1 MTDFAVDMRQITKKF
16 PLVLANDNVDFTVQQ
31 GEIHALVGENGAGK
45 STLVNI
51 LYGLLRPDRG
61 TIRINGKAVRL
72 SDPGDAINL
81 GIGMVHQHFMLIP
94 PFTVAE
100 NVVLGQE
107 PSIGGI
113 VDISRANE
121 IVRELSTQY
130 GLKVDPTSKVETLS
144 VGIEQRIEIIK
155 VLYRGAEILIL
166 DEPTAVLTPQEVDEL
181 FEIMR
186 SLKDQGKTIIFIT
199 HKLQEVMAISDMVT
213 VMRRGKVVGTVAI
226 RDTSR
231 QEIAT
236 MMVGRQVLFRIQR
249 TPAEPGETVLSLKD
263 VNALDNKNL
272 PALCDISFEI
282 REGEILGIAGVEG
295 NGQSELVEVLTGL
308 RRAQTGKVE
317 LNGQVITNHTPRA
330 IRERGTCHIPEDRH
344 RRGLVLDF
352 SVAQNMVLGIHYR
365 SPYIRNL
372 LLDVINFGPIREKAQ
387 RLLQEFDIRPPDQEN
402 PAGNLSGGNQQ
413 KVIVARELDQDPK
426 LLIAAQPTRGID
438 VGSIEFIHQ
447 RLLQARD
454 DRKAVLLISADLEE
468 ILSLSDRIAV
478 MYEGQIVGVL
488 DPAEATEARLGL
500 MMTGGVGSSNS

>member
-1 MTDFAVDMRQITKKF
+1 MSENAVDMRHITKKF
-16 PLVLANDNVDFTVQQ
+16 PLVLAVDDVSFSVRQ

-61 TIRINGKAVRL
+61 AIRINGRETVL
-72 SDPGDAINL
+72 SDPGDAIRL

-107 PSIGGI
+107 PSVGGFVNVKQANRI
-113 VDISRANE
+113 VG
-121 IVRELSTQY
+121 ELSQQY
-130 GLKVDPTSKVETLS
+130 GLEVDPTAKVETLS

-166 DEPTAVLTPQEVDEL
+166 DEPTAVLTPNEVDEL

-186 SLKDQGKTIIFIT
+186 SLKDRGKTIIFIT
-199 HKLQEVMAISDMVT
+199 HKLQEVTAIADAVT
-213 VMRRGKVVGTVAI
+213 VMRRGRVVGTVPVK
-226 RDTSR
+226 DTSR

-236 MMVGRQVLFRIQR
+236 LMVGRQVLFRVQR
-249 TPAEPGETVLSLKD
+249 TQADPGKIVLAAKD
-263 VNALDNKNL
+263 LTALNNKGL
-272 PALCDISFEI
+272 PALRKVSFEV
-282 REGEILGIAGVEG
+282 REGEILGLAGVEG

-308 RRAQTGKVE
+308 RRMQSGLVE
-317 LNGQVITNHTPRA
+317 MNGWGISNSTPRT
-330 IRERGTCHIPEDRH
+330 IREKGTCHIPEDRH
-344 RRGLVLDF
+344 RRGLILDF

-365 SPYIRNL
+365 PPFVRNL
-372 LLDVINFGPIREKAQ
+372 IMDVVNFAPIKKKVN
-387 RLLQEFDIRPPDQEN
+387 RLLKEFDIRPPDPEN
-402 PAGNLSGGNQQ
+402 PTGNLSGGNQQ
-413 KVIVARELDQDPK
+413 KVVVAREFDQNPK

-454 DRKAVLLISADLEE
+454 DKKAVLLVSADLEE
-468 ILSLSDRIAV
+468 ILTLSDRIAV
-478 MYEGQIVGVL
+478 MYEGRIVGIL
-488 DPAEATEARLGL
+488 EPAEATEARIGM
-500 MMTGGVGSSNS
+500 MMTGGGVGG